1 MGFRTPIDIAN
12 RALQH
17 CGVPRIS
24 ATLGFTENSKQAK
37 EVAFCYDKLRRA
49 ELRRNVWAFST
60 RRAALR
66 AIDVN
71 TMVLTPTLWSPSV
84 TYFVGSIVTDQNGTL
99 WISQAPNNL
108 NNDPLNSYSW
118 QQYFGPLTA
127 PLYATGG
134 SYHAGEIVYTAAGDG
149 TYRVYLS
156 LVDANSDSPSAPTQ
170 YDATA
175 VYFKNQVVM
184 FGLVSYMSLIDL
196 NKGNQPSLAPALF
209 NLATTY
215 ALNAKVGASDGVIY
229 QSLSNGNVGHDPV
242 SDGGVHWLNTG
253 VLNPWTT
260 IFTGGTGSLKWL
272 QIGGAEF
279 PFGVGLQAV
288 NLIYPIG
295 AGPSSQS
302 STRNVF
308 KLPANWLREA
318 QQDPNNNGLS
328 WLGAPGGP
336 RLNDWAYEN
345 GYIVSRF
352 GDVIIYRFAAD
363 ISDVTLM
370 DDMFCEGLAARIG
383 MEVCEP
389 LTQSDS
395 QIKTIATLYKLAISD
410 ARTVNGIET
419 GSDEPPDDE
428 YLTVRL

>member
-17 CGVPRIS
+17 CGVTRIS
-24 ATLGFTENSKQAK
+24 SFTEISKNAK

-49 ELRRNVWAFST
+49 ELRRNVWSFSI
-60 RRAALR
+60 RRTVLR
-66 AIDVN
+66 PVDIS
-71 TMVLTPTLWSPSV
+71 TMLVVPTLWSPSV
-84 TYFVGSIVTDQNGTL
+84 TYFVGSIVTDQFGTI
-99 WISQAPNNL
+99 WISQAPFNL
-108 NNDPLNSYSW
+108 NNDPLSTAVW
-118 QQYFGPLTA
+118 QQYFGGLTA
-127 PLYATGG
+127 SLWNSAA
-134 SYHAGEIVYTAAGDG
+134 SYYPGEVVYTAVGDG

-156 LVDANSDSPSAPTQ
+156 LIDGNSDSPSAPTV

-175 VYFKNQVVM
+175 VYFKNQVVS

-196 NKGNQPSLAPALF
+196 NTNNQPDLAPALF
-209 NLATTY
+209 DIATTY
-215 ALNAKVGASDGVIY
+215 ASGDKVGASDGVIY
-229 QSLSNGNVGHDPV
+229 ESLAGGNLGNDPV
-242 SDGGVHWLNTG
+242 SDAGVHWANTG

-260 IFTGGTGSLKWL
+260 VFVGGVGSIKWL

-279 PFGVGLQAV
+279 PNGVALQTL

-295 AGPSSQS
+295 CGPSSQAT
-302 STRNVF
+302 TRNIF

-328 WLGAPGGP
+328 WLGAPAGP
-336 RLNDWAYEN
+336 FLNDWAYEN
-345 GYIVSRF
+345 GYLISRY
-352 GDVIIYRFAAD
+352 GDVIPYRFAAD

-383 MEVCEP
+383 LEVCEP

-395 QIKTIATLYKLAISD
+395 QIHTIAGMYKLAIDD
-410 ARTVNGIET
+410 ARTVNGIQT
-419 GSDEPPDDE
+419 GSDEPPDDP